1 MQFLLHPEQKKCSAT
16 INIFCACVSDV
27 KFNFRYDTFRFNSGF
42 SSSVMSGNINLQ
54 GNFEMS
60 QQHRYYY
67 GYLFFF
73 QNYQIR
79 YKVLQE
85 YYDFYLN
92 VKGFFF
98 FNKIASFF
106 FYLTCFSFETFDVN
120 SFEQFCINYAN
131 EKLQLQFNLVCSFHL
146 TVLSLCVALY
156 VYIHI
161 HKRVYTQIFLT
172 IQTNTVLQ
180 NINIFMF
187 CMQSHTSIHILP

>member
-1 MQFLLHPEQKKCSAT
+1 MTPLDLTLDFLALSCLVTLTCREILKCLSSIVT
-16 INIFCACVSDV
+16 IMAI
-27 KFNFRYDTFRFNSGF
+27 Y
-42 SSSVMSGNINLQ
+42 
-54 GNFEMS
+54 
-60 QQHRYYY
+60 
-67 GYLFFF
+67 FFF